1 MTLARNLGA
10 GALVLGL
17 AAPFA
22 GSPYQ
27 AAPAHLDLD
36 QIARLIATGEDHIAP
51 LQLAA
56 WIRDRKPGLR
66 VIDVRTPAEF
76 AEYAIPTAENIPIDQ
91 LARTRFEP
99 SETVVLYSEGGAHAG
114 QAWVMLKALGV
125 ANVTFISGGL
135 VDWYVDVMTPTLSP
149 DASPEATQAFEATA
163 DLSRY
168 FGGEP
173 AIGTPTSP
181 TATSPMAP
189 PRASPPPRIADVR
202 RRGC

>member
-1 MTLARNLGA
+1 MTIARNLGA
-10 GALVLGL
+10 GALALGL

-27 AAPAHLDLD
+27 ATPAHFDID
-36 QIARLIATGEDHIAP
+36 QIARLIASGEDHVAP

-56 WIRDRKPGLR
+56 WIRERKPGLR

-76 AEYAIPTAENIPIDQ
+76 AEYAIPTAENIPVDQ
-91 LARTRFEP
+91 LARTAFA
-99 SETVVLYSEGGAHAG
+99 STETVVLYSEGGAHAG
-114 QAWVMLKALGV
+114 QAWVMLKAMGV

-135 VDWYVDVMTPTLSP
+135 VDWYVDVMSPTLAP
-149 DASPEATQAFEATA
+149 DASPAETQAFEATA

-173 AIGTPTSP
+173 TIGTA
-181 TATSPMAP
+181 ATETAP
-189 PRASPPPRIADVR
+189 PRATPPPRIADVR

>member
-1 MTLARNLGA
+1 MTIARNLGA

-27 AAPAHLDLD
+27 GTSAHIDID
-36 QIARLIATGEDHIAP
+36 QIARLIASGEDHIAP

-66 VIDVRTPAEF
+66 VIDVRTPVEF
-76 AEYAIPTAENIPIDQ
+76 AEFAIPTAENIPVDQ
-91 LARTRFEP
+91 LARTTFAP
-99 SETVVLYSEGGAHAG
+99 TETVVLYSEGGAHAG
-114 QAWVMLKALGV
+114 QAWVMLKAMGV

-135 VDWYVDVMTPTLSP
+135 VDWYVEVMTPTLGP
-149 DASPEATQAFEATA
+149 DASVEETQAFEATA
-163 DLSRY
+163 ELSRY

-173 AIGTPTSP
+173 AIGTTTTE
-181 TATSPMAP
+181 TAS
-189 PRASPPPRIADVR
+189 PRAAPPPRIADVR

>member
-22 GSPYQ
+22 GSPYKATPTQ
-27 AAPAHLDLD
+27 LDID
-36 QIARLIATGEDHIAP
+36 HIARLIASGEDHTDP

-66 VIDVRTPAEF
+66 VIDVRGPTEF
-76 AEYAIPTAENIPIDQ
+76 ADYAIPTAENIPVDQ
-91 LARTRFEP
+91 LSRTPFAD
-99 SETVVLYSEGGAHAG
+99 SETIVLYSEGGAHAG
-114 QAWVMLKALGV
+114 QAWVMLKAMGV
-125 ANVTFISGGL
+125 SNVTFISGGL
-135 VDWYVDVMTPTLSP
+135 VDWYVDVMTPALPVNAT
-149 DASPEATQAFEATA
+149 PEQTQAFEATA
-163 DLSRY
+163 ELSRY

-173 AIGTPTSP
+173 QLGATTTS
-181 TATSPMAP
+181 AAP
-189 PRASPPPRIADVR
+189 PRATPPPRIADIR

>member
-27 AAPAHLDLD
+27 ATPSHLDID
-36 QIARLIATGEDHIAP
+36 QIARLIATGEDHIEP

-66 VIDVRTPAEF
+66 VIDVRSPAEF
-76 AEYAIPTAENIPIDQ
+76 AEYAIPTAENIPVDQ
-91 LARTRFEP
+91 LSRTTFKP
-99 SETVVLYSEGGAHAG
+99 TETVVLYSEGGAHAG
-114 QAWVMLKALGV
+114 QAWVMLKAMGV

-135 VDWYVDVMTPTLSP
+135 VDWYVDVMTPTLAP
-149 DASPEATQAFEATA
+149 DASPDQAQAFEATA
-163 DLSRY
+163 ELSRY

-173 AIGTPTSP
+173 SIGTSATPT
-181 TATSPMAP
+181 AP
-189 PRASPPPRIADVR
+189 PRATPPPRIADVR